1 MPIAPTNFCPIAAA
15 TDLLGQR
22 WTLLLIHF
30 LHEAAPRRLRFCEL
44 QAKLGDLNPATLSQR
59 LKLLETEGLVK
70 RVEVATLPPHVE
82 YSLTRKGREL
92 DQVVEGL
99 SAWGEKWLAPSPK
112 RRKSATRKTTSAR
125 ARS

>member
-1 MPIAPTNFCPIAAA
+1 MTASVNFCPIAAA

-22 WTLLLIHF
+22 WTLLIVHF

-59 LKLLETEGLVK
+59 LRLLETEGLVK
-70 RVEVATLPPHVE
+70 RVEVATLPLHVE

-99 SAWGEKWLAPSPK
+99 SAWGEKWLAPRP
-112 RRKSATRKTTSAR
+112 RRKKSSARKTASAR
-125 ARS
+125 AGS

>member
-1 MPIAPTNFCPIAAA
+1 MSATNFCPIAAA

-22 WTLLLIHF
+22 WTLLIIHF
-30 LHEAAPRRLRFCEL
+30 LHEAAPSRLRFCEL
-44 QAKLGDLNPATLSQR
+44 QAKLGDLNPATVSQR

-70 RVEVATLPPHVE
+70 RVEVATLPAHVE

-92 DQVVEGL
+92 DQVVAGL
-99 SAWGEKWLAPSPK
+99 SAWGEKWLAPGPK
-112 RRKSATRKTTSAR
+112 RKKAATKKTISTR

>member
-1 MPIAPTNFCPIAAA
+1 MSSANFCPIAAA

-22 WTLLLIHF
+22 WTLLIIHF
-30 LHEAAPRRLRFCEL
+30 LHEAAPSRMRFCEL

-70 RVEVATLPPHVE
+70 REEVATRPPHVE

-92 DQVVEGL
+92 DQVVDGL
-99 SAWGEKWLAPSPK
+99 SAWGEKWLTPNRK
-112 RRKSATRKTTSAR
+112 RKKPTAK
-125 ARS
+125 

>member
-1 MPIAPTNFCPIAAA
+1 MSSTTFCPIAAA

-22 WTLLLIHF
+22 WTLLIIHF
-30 LHEAAPRRLRFCEL
+30 LHEAAPSRLRFCEL

-70 RVEVATLPPHVE
+70 CVEVAALPPHVE

-99 SAWGEKWLAPSPK
+99 SAWGEKWLAPGPK
-112 RRKSATRKTTSAR
+112 RKKSAAKKTTSAR
-125 ARS
+125 AGS